1 MDEEKLTSLKIFFS
15 DYSFS
20 RSDVYRSA
28 HLPSNSSILS
38 IQRSASPSPP
48 SCCWHSCLLY
58 PRKAMMP
65 YSQKTQQ
72 GKYERSLH
80 AQRGMLQLMGE
91 LVSVSQVEKATATA
105 TASSIPLI
113 PATSEEVN
121 EGNVFGPVS
130 LVQHAASLVP
140 FLLFKYQ
147 MKEPTT
153 KAEMLNHVIRSH
165 HEYFPVIL
173 NNASERMQL
182 VFGIELKEVDPTHHA
197 YILVTSLG
205 LTYDGMMSDVQGMP
219 KTGLLIM
226 ILGVIFIEGN
236 CAPEEVVWESLSVM
250 GVSPGLSHYFY
261 GNPRKLITEDFVRE
275 QYLEYRQVPNSDSA
289 RFEFLWGPRAH
300 AETSRVQVLK
310 HWAKFSGCDPKS
322 LSDLYEKALR
332 DEEEGTQA

>member
-1 MDEEKLTSLKIFFS
+1 
-15 DYSFS
+15 
-20 RSDVYRSA
+20 
-28 HLPSNSSILS
+28 
-38 IQRSASPSPP
+38 
-48 SCCWHSCLLY
+48 
-58 PRKAMMP
+58 MP

-72 GKYERSLH
+72 GKCEGIPH

-91 LVSVSQVEKATATA
+91 LVPVSQVEEATATA
-105 TASSIPLI
+105 SASSIPLI

-121 EGNVFGPVS
+121 EGRKLHDSQSSLSASSHCLNLVSTPQSKLNQGSSSQGSEDLLSQGNVFGPVS
-130 LVQHAASLVP
+130 SLQHAASLVP

-182 VFGIELKEVDPTHHA
+182 VFGIEVKEVDPTHHA

-205 LTYDGMMSDVQGMP
+205 LTYDRIISDVQGMP

-236 CAPEEVVWESLSVM
+236 CAPEEVVWESLSVI
-250 GVSPGLSHYFY
+250 GVSPGLLHYFY

-275 QYLEYRQVPNSDSA
+275 QYLEYWKVPNTVLA
-289 RFEFLWGPRAH
+289 RYEFLWGPRAH

-332 DEEEGTQA
+332 DEKEGIQA